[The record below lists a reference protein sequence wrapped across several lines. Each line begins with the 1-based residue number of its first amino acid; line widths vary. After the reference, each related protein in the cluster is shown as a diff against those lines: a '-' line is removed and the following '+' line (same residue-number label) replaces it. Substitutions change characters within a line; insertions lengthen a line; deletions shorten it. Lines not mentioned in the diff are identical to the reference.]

1 MYVEYNYLQRES
13 FIFDHLMRN
22 QPILIPAAD
31 NRIQFCYTGDLAKI
45 VTTLLRCPDQ
55 GIEIY
60 NVGDQ
65 QGVSFSEWIQ
75 QCADVCGAQAKIIPV
90 HDANWNARDYFPFRD
105 YDNVLDVTKIHQIV
119 PEDTLFETGLTR
131 AYRWFCEHRGEIVF
145 KPKLAANEKQI
156 LSEMGIQE

>member
-1 MYVEYNYLQRES
+1 MYGEYNYVQRES

-65 QGVSFSEWIQ
+65 QGVSS
-75 QCADVCGAQAKIIPV
+75 VSYT
-90 HDANWNARDYFPFRD
+90 H
-105 YDNVLDVTKIHQIV
+105 LDVYKRQ
-119 PEDTLFETGLTR
+119 DR
-131 AYRWFCEHRGEIVF
+131 YNQDSRRFC
-145 KPKLAANEKQI
+145 L
-156 LSEMGIQE
+156 